1 MVSKLTDQF
10 ILIRYFNHLEFK
22 VDGLIITTT
31 PDDINLSGNDVSE
44 PATPLLMGYFKD
56 WMNYTQLVDLAA
68 LDNVFNTARWEIV
81 YNLLSIKDESRL
93 RLRLLLRTLYTPS
106 IQNIYPNSNWLE
118 REVFDLYGILF
129 LNHPDLRRILTDY
142 GFEFYPLRKDFPLSG
157 YTEVRFDEELGQ
169 MVTEPVNLSQDFRVY
184 NFLNPWEI
192 RSR

>member
-1 MVSKLTDQF
+1 
-10 ILIRYFNHLEFK
+10 
-22 VDGLIITTT
+22 
-31 PDDINLSGNDVSE
+31 
-44 PATPLLMGYFKD
+44 
-56 WMNYTQLVDLAA
+56 
-68 LDNVFNTARWEIV
+68 
-81 YNLLSIKDESRL
+81 LLSIKDESRL

-184 NFLNPWEI
+184 NFLNP
-192 RSR
+192 